1 MLAGKGA
8 ILGEIFTM
16 RAKTWYKRA
25 GGSK

>member
-16 RAKTWYKRA
+16 NAKTWYKKA
-25 GGSK
+25 GK